1 MVIEQIL
8 CIDTSDA
15 LYLFGGL
22 WVEFLGFMKQMFNDH
37 SSFTV
42 MFTELTK
49 NMAYMSLEMS
59 RSRMSLLAF
68 FENSF
73 RTLLR
78 GYVVLFIYLLLTDL
92 LLFHR

>member
-49 NMAYMSLEMS
+49 NMA
-59 RSRMSLLAF
+59 
-68 FENSF
+68 
-73 RTLLR
+73 
-78 GYVVLFIYLLLTDL
+78 
-92 LLFHR
+92 

>member
-8 CIDTSDA
+8 CIDTSAA

-42 MFTELTK
+42 VVFPELTE
-49 NMAYMSLEMS
+49 NMAEMSLETS
-59 RSRMSLLAF
+59 TSRMSLLAF
-68 FENSF
+68 F
-73 RTLLR
+73 
-78 GYVVLFIYLLLTDL
+78 
-92 LLFHR
+92 